1 MMKTVDVLNLE
12 WTSYPSRDRQM
23 ATLVCNYLRHMGFG
37 VYEGSV
43 FNGYYLINNL
53 KPKVIFI
60 TNTVGAGINIDLI
73 KYAKQKNI
81 CSISLISEGNF
92 PDNAEKELLGEFVW
106 GWNKDRILYEDI
118 HMQWTDRTRALTIG
132 YFPELEGRVKVSGA
146 VGFDV
151 YRIALRVNK
160 NDFLNKYNKG
170 KFKSIIGVGCW
181 DFGIMYPSDPRFS
194 AWSKYYNSSER
205 ERFISD
211 QNSFN
216 EILRTIVENNPQIL
230 FLLKEHPGCLGRR
243 RASAIEGLDDYENSL
258 IIRNEESI
266 IDCIG
271 ICDFWINYEST
282 TAIEAWLLGK
292 QTCLL
297 NPSGTDF
304 PRANVYQGSPNFPT
318 IETLQNAINQ
328 FYENGELPGFNEL
341 DSYRDNIIKDT
352 IQWDDGLNHV
362 RAGNEI
368 IDILEQKNRIE
379 LKKDTSHYA
388 KEKYKQMI
396 LWYLS
401 PYLSFLNQFK
411 FYAERV
417 KAFNEKELRKF
428 QQTRLY
434 EQKVFYERKGLQKK
448 DLRKIRCI

>member
-1 MMKTVDVLNLE
+1 
-12 WTSYPSRDRQM
+12 
-23 ATLVCNYLRHMGFG
+23 
-37 VYEGSV
+37 
-43 FNGYYLINNL
+43 
-53 KPKVIFI
+53 
-60 TNTVGAGINIDLI
+60 
-73 KYAKQKNI
+73 
-81 CSISLISEGNF
+81 
-92 PDNAEKELLGEFVW
+92 
-106 GWNKDRILYEDI
+106 
-118 HMQWTDRTRALTIG
+118 
-132 YFPELEGRVKVSGA
+132 
-146 VGFDV
+146 
-151 YRIALRVNK
+151 
-160 NDFLNKYNKG
+160 
-170 KFKSIIGVGCW
+170 
-181 DFGIMYPSDPRFS
+181 
-194 AWSKYYNSSER
+194 
-205 ERFISD
+205 
-211 QNSFN
+211 
-216 EILRTIVENNPQIL
+216 
-230 FLLKEHPGCLGRR
+230 LKEHPGCLGRR

-258 IIRNEESI
+258 IIKNEESI